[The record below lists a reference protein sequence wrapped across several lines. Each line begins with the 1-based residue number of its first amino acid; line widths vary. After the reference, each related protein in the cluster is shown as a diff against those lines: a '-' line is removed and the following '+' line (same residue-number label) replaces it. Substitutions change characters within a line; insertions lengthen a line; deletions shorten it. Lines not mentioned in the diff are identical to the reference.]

1 MEVTDI
7 CMDKEPDSVVTYV
20 SAVSHDSHHLSTGLQ
35 DVVVT
40 CEHVDEEIQCY
51 PREENA
57 EVSECE
63 VKECTT
69 VKQVEISTLFQV
81 EGSKDQDIPSSKCEI
96 GASMEEQKS
105 ENQKV
110 KDDCKRLRAS
120 VKSTVKPASGNCKT
134 RCTVPQPFAL
144 ATAKRA
150 SFGTRPLG
158 SESDNGTGNKTFN
171 TSTVPSSGTRQNQ
184 VAAFSNYVL
193 HIFSLK
199 IFFVILSSKTF
210 LQHLLTGERKFVS
223 DLPLLHN
230 AVLHVLRF
238 SIHIFFPFPS
248 G

>member
-1 MEVTDI
+1 MYCRSIEDYLRENERLISCFLDLLSTLSTDSSVYFFCSIMGMEVTDI

-81 EGSKDQDIPSSKCEI
+81 EGGKDQDIPSSKCEI

-184 VAAFSNYVL
+184 VAAFSNYV
-193 HIFSLK
+193 
-199 IFFVILSSKTF
+199 
-210 LQHLLTGERKFVS
+210 
-223 DLPLLHN
+223 
-230 AVLHVLRF
+230 
-238 SIHIFFPFPS
+238 
-248 G
+248 